1 MSEYQEGYDDGM
13 FSMMDLID
21 SLKEDLEEL
30 KKENNILRARL
41 NMCPECGLTK
51 PDHKMSCDTR

>member
-1 MSEYQEGYDDGM
+1 MSEYQEGFADGIS
-13 FSMMDLID
+13 SMVERID
-21 SLKEDLEEL
+21 YLKEDLEAL
-30 KKENNILRARL
+30 KEENRILRTRL